1 MATRFSLRSIFF
13 ALLLTGLGSSWA
25 ATDTDLRSE
34 AATLDRLAATQAP
47 GRVTSRFA
55 GDFATFAGSQEN
67 AEALIA
73 GLRSG
78 TPITLTSLSATG
90 TVSTTTITPP
100 TQPMGY
106 GNTYISLSLAKA
118 QLASYGITAPTPQE
132 LQAALTGGSLTVTR
146 VAADGTVTTE
156 TVTLDGILNQR
167 AAGMGWGEIA
177 KANGFK
183 LGEVVSS
190 MKSAQ
195 RAVAATGSASDAA
208 STTAPAASRASGQGH
223 AYGRG
228 ITTAVSGGGVVYGKR
243 YGSSEVRGVKPGV
256 ASQAQGG
263 GAGVGGGRLAAAGV
277 VSAAGG
283 SHGNSANAPGHGKAR

>member
-1 MATRFSLRSIFF
+1 MAPRFPLRSVMV
-13 ALLLTGLGSSWA
+13 ALLLAGLGSAWA
-25 ATDTDLRSE
+25 ATDTDLRSA
-34 AATLDRLAATQAP
+34 AATLDRLATTQEP
-47 GRVTSRFA
+47 SRVTSRFA

-67 AEALIA
+67 AEALIT

-78 TPITLTSLSATG
+78 TPITLTSPSASG
-90 TVSTTTITPP
+90 TVGTTTITPP
-100 TQPMGY
+100 TRPMGY

-156 TVTLDGILNQR
+156 TVALEGILNQR

-195 RAVAATGSASDAA
+195 RALASPGSASLPA
-208 STTAPAASRASGQGH
+208 STVAPAGSRASGQGH

-243 YGSSEVRGVKPGV
+243 YGSSEGHAVK
-256 ASQAQGG
+256 ASAAAQGQAG
-263 GAGVGGGRLAAAGV
+263 GANVGGRLAAAGA

-283 SHGNSANAPGHGKAR
+283 SHGNSASAPGHVKAR